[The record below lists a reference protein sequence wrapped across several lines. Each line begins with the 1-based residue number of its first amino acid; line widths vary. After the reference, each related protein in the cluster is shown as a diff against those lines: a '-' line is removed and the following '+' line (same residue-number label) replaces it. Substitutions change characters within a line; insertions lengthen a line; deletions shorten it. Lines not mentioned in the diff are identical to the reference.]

1 MNQIQINNLQ
11 SFTTKILKV
20 HFKKSK
26 DKNRLKL
33 IKNNL
38 ENVLNSNREMDEPV
52 FCSEAPG

>member
-20 HFKKSK
+20 HFKESN
-26 DKNRLKL
+26 DQNRLKL

-38 ENVLNSNREMDEPV
+38 ENVLTAQLQP
-52 FCSEAPG
+52 